1 LPAGRPVSGSE
12 PELADLLTGRGTM
25 RYSEDL
31 LQHCIGPPMLYL
43 LNVDRAIASRPG
55 PVWSWLLP
63 DSPSPRFSDPV
74 L

>member
-1 LPAGRPVSGSE
+1 
-12 PELADLLTGRGTM
+12 
-25 RYSEDL
+25 
-31 LQHCIGPPMLYL
+31 MLYL